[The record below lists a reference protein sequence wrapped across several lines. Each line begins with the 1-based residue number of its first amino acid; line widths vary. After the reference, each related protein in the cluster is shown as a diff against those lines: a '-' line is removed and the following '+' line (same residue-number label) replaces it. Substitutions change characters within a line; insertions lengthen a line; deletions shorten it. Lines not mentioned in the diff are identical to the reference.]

1 MKKLIDWIWPCVLV
15 IIMVVMTISIA
26 NESNKYEAIK
36 CSECGDWHYVEC
48 GSSSSDTLID

>member
-1 MKKLIDWIWPCVLV
+1 MKKWIDWIWPCVLV

-26 NESNKYEAIK
+26 NESNKYEAVK
-36 CSECGDWHYVEC
+36 CSECGNWHYVEC